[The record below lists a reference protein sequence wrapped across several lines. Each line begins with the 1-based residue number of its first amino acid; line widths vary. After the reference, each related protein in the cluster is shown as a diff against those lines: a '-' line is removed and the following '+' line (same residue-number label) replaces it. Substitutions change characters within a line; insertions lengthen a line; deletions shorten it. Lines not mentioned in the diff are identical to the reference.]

1 MLDISNLFTQIIAPF
16 ANGSSP
22 KLPESPFTTS
32 KEKLNFAD
40 YRTLNNND
48 DKYLNEEQQ
57 KKMQKLVE
65 KAKSETG
72 ADKEKTAKTLY
83 EKLSDLKDD
92 DGKNYA
98 INSKEF
104 LQNFNALVSQVKDDP
119 ALVNELRKTLVTD
132 FGKRTD
138 EERKLGA
145 DARKEWYEI
154 SYENSLDKL
163 KAKNTTISAEL
174 ENLSKLDPKKAKDK
188 EEINKFITTINKDF
202 GDIAKF
208 NELLNDA
215 GIKYKVDGS
224 EKEGYSIKSSDANN
238 KTSAVDPKSTKA
250 IQKGTLNTWEKNAES
265 IKDLDTSAFKT
276 ADGKKE
282 AQEKIKELA
291 NLSDE
296 SNKTYTKQD
305 LKERLD
311 LLTKAYKHNLDT
323 GEFSKAELDR
333 ARFNLIGKVHEE
345 EKPAIEEYRKQ
356 HAGKKEKPPYKSEF
370 SDEISKLNTIA
381 FLRNK
386 GLRENEIVPRL
397 AGAARANGHTSNT
410 GNQTVDNLNDIK
422 SATGGENSALSEL
435 IDKSRNWKPKEPEA
449 PDKISDIK
457 LNQLNSAT
465 YEANNT
471 ISFSDKNGKTGEIKI
486 KLAEFIEGL
495 LANKINLTDSKGNII
510 KIEDA
515 KNKVTLTKDET
526 KEEVKVE
533 IDNGRGEK
541 IAFGIPLDQLTDEF
555 VKKYT
560 PYATLDELLKNY
572 KDKK

>member
-40 YRTLNNND
+40 YRNLNND
-48 DKYLNEEQQ
+48 TDKYVNEEQQ
-57 KKMQKLVE
+57 KKMQDLLD
-65 KAKSETG
+65 KAKKEAG

-83 EKLSDLKDD
+83 EKLSDLKGT

-132 FGKRTD
+132 FGKLT
-138 EERKLGA
+138 EEQRQLVPN
-145 DARKEWYEI
+145 ARKEWYEM

-202 GDIAKF
+202 GNVAKF

-215 GIKYKVDGS
+215 GIKYQVDGS
-224 EKEGYSIKSSDANN
+224 EKEGYSIKSSDPNN

-333 ARFNLIGKVHEE
+333 ARFNLIGKVHEA

-356 HAGKKEKPPYKSEF
+356 YTGKKDKPSYKGEF

-397 AGAARANGHTSNT
+397 ENAAKANGYS
-410 GNQTVDNLNDIK
+410 DIK

-435 IDKSRNWKPKEPEA
+435 IEKSRNWKPKTE
-449 PDKISDIK
+449 DIEK
-457 LNQLNSAT
+457 SSSVKFIDLNSGS
-465 YEANNT
+465 YDPNKKSISLNNGSSKGD
-471 ISFSDKNGKTGEIKI
+471 IS
-486 KLAEFIEGL
+486 LQAFIEGIL
-495 LANKINLTDSKGNII
+495 GKEEIKLTDPKGNII
-510 KIEDA
+510 KIENTPD
-515 KNKVTLTKDET
+515 KVKLEKDDK
-526 KEEVKVE
+526 KEELKVE
-533 IDNGRGEK
+533 IDNGSGKK
-541 IAFGIPLDQLTDEF
+541 IIFGIPLNEITDKLATELGYKNAEDLMAKLLS
-555 VKKYT
+555 KK
-560 PYATLDELLKNY
+560 
-572 KDKK
+572 

>member
-1 MLDISNLFTQIIAPF
+1 MVDLSKFFTQITAPLT
-16 ANGSSP
+16 GDSSL
-22 KLPESPFTTS
+22 KLPESPFTAS

-40 YRTLNNND
+40 YRNLNNNT
-48 DKYLNEEQQ
+48 DKYVNDDQQ
-57 KKMQKLVE
+57 ETMQGLLD
-65 KAKSETG
+65 KAKQEAGANKETI
-72 ADKEKTAKTLY
+72 AKTLY
-83 EKLSDLKDD
+83 EKLSDLKGT

-132 FGKRTD
+132 FGKLT
-138 EERKLGA
+138 EEQRQLVPN
-145 DARKEWYEI
+145 ARKEWYEI

-163 KAKNTTISAEL
+163 KAKDSTISAEL

-188 EEINKFITTINKDF
+188 EEINKFITTIKKDF
-202 GDIAKF
+202 GDLAKF

-276 ADGKKE
+276 EAGKKD

-291 NLSDE
+291 KGEDS
-296 SNKTYTKQD
+296 KTYTKEE
-305 LKERLD
+305 LKTNLD

-345 EKPAIEEYRKQ
+345 EKSAIEDYRKQ
-356 HAGKKEKPPYKSEF
+356 HAGKKDKPPYKGEF

-386 GLRENEIVPRL
+386 GLRENKIVPRL
-397 AGAARANGHTSNT
+397 EGAATANGHS
-410 GNQTVDNLNDIK
+410 DIK
-422 SATGGENSALSEL
+422 SATGGENSALADL
-435 IDKSRNWKPKEPEA
+435 IEKSQKWTPKEPGSRE
-449 PDKISDIK
+449 
-457 LNQLNSAT
+457 N
-465 YEANNT
+465 
-471 ISFSDKNGKTGEIKI
+471 F
-486 KLAEFIEGL
+486 
-495 LANKINLTDSKGNII
+495 
-510 KIEDA
+510 
-515 KNKVTLTKDET
+515 
-526 KEEVKVE
+526 
-533 IDNGRGEK
+533 
-541 IAFGIPLDQLTDEF
+541 
-555 VKKYT
+555 
-560 PYATLDELLKNY
+560 
-572 KDKK
+572 